1 YSTQNS
7 VSAVSRKIDPEN
19 TDNSLYTISRDELVK
34 NFEASK
40 KHNEGLRDMSLLL
53 YQILYLDLASALCT
67 NHSLTELI
75 LNDNDLGDCGVKRLC
90 KALKNPKCKVQKLWN
105 WCDSVRSQAIFY
117 IKLSTCI
124 NQNPLA
130 MGYTT
135 CVYSDPCYVSVS
147 LIYRLDSNNLTA
159 DCTEDL
165 ASALSRNHSLTELI
179 LNDNELGDCGVKR
192 MCGALRNPEC
202 KIQKLGRQDD
212 VKNTILNVR
221 IIIIINLSRSHMQK
235 VGDFHINLELES
247 NNLTADCTE
256 DLTSALSTNYSLTD
270 LILNDNNLGD
280 CGVKRL
286 CEALRNPECKLKSL
300 QLGINNLRADCTDDL
315 TSALST
321 NHSLTELILNRN
333 NLGDCGV
340 KRLCEALRNPE
351 CKIKSLQ

>member
-1 YSTQNS
+1 
-7 VSAVSRKIDPEN
+7 
-19 TDNSLYTISRDELVK
+19 
-34 NFEASK
+34 
-40 KHNEGLRDMSLLL
+40 
-53 YQILYLDLASALCT
+53 
-67 NHSLTELI
+67 
-75 LNDNDLGDCGVKRLC
+75 
-90 KALKNPKCKVQKLWN
+90 
-105 WCDSVRSQAIFY
+105 
-117 IKLSTCI
+117 
-124 NQNPLA
+124 

-202 KIQKLGRQDD
+202 KIQKLGKVLYNAKLLLLFVLSNPTDEPGWAALSSCPG
-212 VKNTILNVR
+212 ILRPSCLWNR
-221 IIIIINLSRSHMQK
+221 TR
-235 VGDFHINLELES
+235 GLES

-300 QLGINNLRADCTDDL
+300 Q
-315 TSALST
+315 
-321 NHSLTELILNRN
+321 
-333 NLGDCGV
+333 
-340 KRLCEALRNPE
+340 
-351 CKIKSLQ
+351 

>member
-1 YSTQNS
+1 
-7 VSAVSRKIDPEN
+7 
-19 TDNSLYTISRDELVK
+19 
-34 NFEASK
+34 
-40 KHNEGLRDMSLLL
+40 M
-53 YQILYLDLASALCT
+53 ASALCT

-90 KALKNPKCKVQKLWN
+90 KALKNPKCKVQKLW
-105 WCDSVRSQAIFY
+105 
-117 IKLSTCI
+117 
-124 NQNPLA
+124 
-130 MGYTT
+130 
-135 CVYSDPCYVSVS
+135 
-147 LIYRLDSNNLTA
+147 LDSNNLTA

-202 KIQKLGRQDD
+202 KIQKLG
-212 VKNTILNVR
+212 
-221 IIIIINLSRSHMQK
+221 
-235 VGDFHINLELES
+235 LES

-300 QLGINNLRADCTDDL
+300 HSTSDWRFVCVEWRHIIPTEGHPLLWDLNLALRSLVDLKLLVSVWTDSLFVCVCVCARIPANSLTVSDSGLYTLLGINNLRADCTDDL